1 MMNKAS
7 DFDKPIDLIIDDL
20 LKKERRHANLYR
32 AFGIILIF
40 IQAVS
45 PIVGGLYIKDNAYV
59 GYSMLATFLI
69 AWLLYFILR
78 PLDQEIACFSRADLY
93 LEIFQDFAD
102 NRTMSREKLKSLLIE
117 AQAK

>member
-1 MMNKAS
+1 MNKAS
-7 DFDKPIDLIIDDL
+7 DFNKPIDLIIDDL

-45 PIVGGLYIKDNAYV
+45 PIVGGLYMKDNAYV

-78 PLDQEIACFSRADLY
+78 PLDQEIACFSRADRY
-93 LEIFQDFAD
+93 LEIFHEFV
-102 NRTMSREKLKSLLIE
+102 RSRPTMSREKLKSLLIE